1 MLSPGKPASLMMAT
15 SCKTRPLWMRCRKMP
30 KEQVTECRSR
40 DSGSSEEREQARQEL
55 ALVSCRDPRAGYP
68 EILRN
73 VTLATEAEHCT
84 PVS

>member
-1 MLSPGKPASLMMAT
+1 
-15 SCKTRPLWMRCRKMP
+15 MP

-40 DSGSSEEREQARQEL
+40 DYSGSSEEREQARQEL

-73 VTLATEAEHCT
+73 VTLAMEAEH
-84 PVS
+84 S